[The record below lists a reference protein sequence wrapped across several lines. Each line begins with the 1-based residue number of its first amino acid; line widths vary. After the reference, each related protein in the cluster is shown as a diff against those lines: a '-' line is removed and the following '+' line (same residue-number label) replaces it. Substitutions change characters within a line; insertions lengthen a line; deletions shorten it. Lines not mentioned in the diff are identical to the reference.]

1 MCPRNQTLLLI
12 NGGHILPRL
21 SVDISG
27 SEALCCKHPN
37 FPFRNARAV
46 KLLCSLQG
54 YWLKANDQSVPTYIH
69 FSGLTD
75 LSFVVGSNITHMPP
89 ETVDYKCH
97 FRPAVTNGVSS
108 GEIIFKADLDFVI
121 TCVNRGLP
129 HHFGQQFWRAET
141 LPSIDFVSFG
151 LEIGKADGKVME
163 VTTAQAAAV
172 HWLDYK
178 RKSSLGFCLV
188 YKLERQHCCQIIIN
202 GTIPSYDEKS

>member
-1 MCPRNQTLLLI
+1 MWGVWLREASGSTSSKCTRTAVGLRLLLI

-108 GEIIFKADLDFVI
+108 GEIIFKHLNFKVRDLVVCFSCWI
-121 TCVNRGLP
+121 
-129 HHFGQQFWRAET
+129 
-141 LPSIDFVSFG
+141 
-151 LEIGKADGKVME
+151 
-163 VTTAQAAAV
+163 
-172 HWLDYK
+172 
-178 RKSSLGFCLV
+178 LV
-188 YKLERQHCCQIIIN
+188 LYFL
-202 GTIPSYDEKS
+202 